1 MPLPRMTSISLQPRS
16 GDGSAHPYGADARCV
31 PCKVLK
37 TASRAV
43 LSRWTRRPRS
53 TGPDEV
59 AQVLGFIDVATHETW
74 FDSGKADAPP
84 PKVDQRVNSSLGRR
98 LLEQLRGQVVEG
110 WRDGGVPDAELLP
123 LLVAMERVR
132 VAIEPSWAQTFAQ
145 NLSGSDGLAL
155 LTDVAHDLRSPL
167 TSILFLAETM
177 QRGQSG
183 PVTDVQRRQ
192 LGLIYTAAL
201 GLSSVASDIIDLTR
215 SQMLVEL
222 KPVPFSVG
230 GVLESVHDIVRPIA
244 EEKQLAVRLI
254 PPSLDERLGH
264 PVALSRVL
272 LNLTTNALK
281 FTSQG
286 YVEISA
292 RDITPG
298 RIEFAVTDSG
308 KGIDAATMPTLF
320 DSVRRARVS
329 GEYDDHVAK
338 LFSQTGL
345 GLTICR
351 KLVATMGSELQV
363 ESRVGWGT
371 RFHFTLELPPCPSR
385 RPASR
390 ISGPGRRTAERRAQR
405 RTPN

>member
-1 MPLPRMTSISLQPRS
+1 MPLQPVNAELRTSP
-16 GDGSAHPYGADARCV
+16 DARS
-31 PCKVLK
+31 
-37 TASRAV
+37 SRAGIAG
-43 LSRWTRRPRS
+43 LP
-53 TGPDEV
+53 
-59 AQVLGFIDVATHETW
+59 AQIQRAATQQLLADWSADLGAPPSAADVTEVLGYLMAGVLEVQVTDSAVID
-74 FDSGKADAPP
+74 S
-84 PKVDQRVNSSLGRR
+84 RVHSALGRR
-98 LLEQLRGQVVEG
+98 LLTALR
-110 WRDGGVPDAELLP
+110 AELLRDWKNAGVAETELAP
-123 LLVAMERVR
+123 LLAAFERVR
-132 VAIEPSWAQTFAQ
+132 DAISPDAKQSFTAQLA
-145 NLSGSDGLAL
+145 GADGLRL
-155 LTDVAHDLRSPL
+155 LIDVAHDLRSPL

-183 PVTDVQRRQ
+183 EVTDIQRRQ

-298 RIEFAVTDSG
+298 RRQGHRRGD
-308 KGIDAATMPTLF
+308 DADALRFGAPGTGERRIRRSRRQTLF
-320 DSVRRARVS
+320 TDRTRA
-329 GEYDDHVAK
+329 HH
-338 LFSQTGL
+338 LSQAGGDNGL
-345 GLTICR
+345 R
-351 KLVATMGSELQV
+351 A
-363 ESRVGWGT
+363 
-371 RFHFTLELPPCPSR
+371 
-385 RPASR
+385 
-390 ISGPGRRTAERRAQR
+390 PGRVTSGVGNPFPLHARAAAVSLAAYTEPRERSRSAHGGA
-405 RTPN
+405 PCAAPYAKSAG

>member
-1 MPLPRMTSISLQPRS
+1 MPLQPVNAELRTSPDTRS
-16 GDGSAHPYGADARCV
+16 
-31 PCKVLK
+31 
-37 TASRAV
+37 SRAGIAGLPAQIQHAATQQLLANWPADLGARPSAADVTEV
-43 LSRWTRRPRS
+43 LAHLLAGVLETQVTDSAVIDSRVHS
-53 TGPDEV
+53 
-59 AQVLGFIDVATHETW
+59 VLGR
-74 FDSGKADAPP
+74 
-84 PKVDQRVNSSLGRR
+84 Q
-98 LLEQLRGQVVEG
+98 LLIALR
-110 WRDGGVPDAELLP
+110 AELVRDWKNAGVDETELAP
-123 LLVAMERVR
+123 LLAAFERVR
-132 VAIEPSWAQTFAQ
+132 DAISPDAKQSFTAQLA
-145 NLSGSDGLAL
+145 GADGLRL
-155 LTDVAHDLRSPL
+155 LIDVAHDLRSPL

-183 PVTDVQRRQ
+183 EVNDVQRRQ

-230 GVLESVHDIVRPIA
+230 AVLESVHNIVRPIA
-244 EEKQLAVRLI
+244 EEKHLAVRLV
-254 PPSLDERLGH
+254 PPTLDERLGH

-298 RIEFAVTDSG
+298 RIEFGVADSG

-329 GEYDDHVAK
+329 GEHEDHVAK

-371 RFHFTLELPPCPSR
+371 RFHFTLELPPCHSRRTPSR
-385 RPASR
+385 V
-390 ISGPGRRTAERRAQR
+390 SGAGRRTAERRPR
-405 RTPN
+405 LTPDPRG